1 MRLLLDQN
9 LSPNLM
15 SSLQDLHPRSL
26 HVQDIG
32 MSNVDDS
39 DVWEYAR
46 DNELAIVS
54 KDSDFLHLS
63 ARYGHPPKVIR
74 LACGDRPTEEIEALL
89 RNYHEEILTFDQ
101 NEHEAFLEL
110 P

>member
-9 LSPNLM
+9 LM
-15 SSLQDLHPRSL
+15 SSLQDLYPRSL

-32 MSNVDDS
+32 VSNVNDF

-46 DNELAIVS
+46 ENQLAIVS

-74 LACGDRPTEEIEALL
+74 LACGNCPTEEIEALL
-89 RNYHEEILTFDQ
+89 RNYHKEILAFDQ
-101 NEHEAFLEL
+101 NEQEAFLEL